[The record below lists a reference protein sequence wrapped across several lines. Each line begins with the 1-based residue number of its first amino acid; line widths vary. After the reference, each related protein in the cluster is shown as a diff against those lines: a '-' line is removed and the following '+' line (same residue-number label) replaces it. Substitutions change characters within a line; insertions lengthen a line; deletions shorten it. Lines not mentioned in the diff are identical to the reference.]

1 MYPLDQNSAGGFVF
15 AHERCAVVR
24 DRSFALALSQAQT
37 SAPVPADTILTPLTP
52 RAVHAW
58 EVQWNDDHWTGE
70 GGWPWTLLAHRFTRK
85 PRSFH
90 AALWSGPR
98 LCGLCV
104 GRVSK
109 GRKHLTLH
117 YMESAPDPH
126 HPLRGFVTP
135 LMFGAAWNYGI
146 AMGVERLL
154 LREPLPGVIERY
166 HRFGFSVAQS
176 MQRSVYFERK
186 LR

>member
-1 MYPLDQNSAGGFVF
+1 MDPIDRGSTDAFVF
-15 AHERCAVVR
+15 AHQRYAIIR
-24 DRSFALALSQAQT
+24 DTALIVTMSRAEAT
-37 SAPVPADTILTPLTP
+37 APLPGNVAFTPLTP
-52 RAVHAW
+52 RAVHAFQL
-58 EVQWNDDHWTGE
+58 QWRGRHWTGN

-117 YMESAPDPH
+117 FMESAPDRN

-135 LMFGAAWNYGI
+135 LMFEAARNYGAAL
-146 AMGVERLL
+146 GVEKLL
-154 LREPLPGVIERY
+154 LRDPLPGLMPRY
-166 HRFGFSVAQS
+166 ARFGFTLVGNTRGPVYLERDVA
-176 MQRSVYFERK
+176 
-186 LR
+186 